1 MPVFRGSRYE
11 NVKFTGILGD
21 DGKVRRYLH
30 TRDPLTLE
38 DAPDPIVVRQFQQG
52 EVLDQ
57 IAFDF
62 VGKARLWWSIADV
75 SGILFPLEIEPGTEL
90 SIPFRFLVDQPE
102 LS

>member
-11 NVKFTGILGD
+11 NVKFTGILGE

-38 DAPDPIVVRQFQQG
+38 ETPDPIIVRQYQRG

-57 IAFDF
+57 IAFDIAA
-62 VGKARLWWSIADV
+62 KSRLWWSIADI

-90 SIPFRFLVDQPE
+90 SIPLRFLIDQPE